1 MEKWAADRETLAKIW
16 KVERRQMS
24 CHWFRRS
31 EKSKSELLEFFLGGG
46 RNLVGFSHWGSL

>member
-16 KVERRQMS
+16 KVEQRQMS